1 MTSCIIVFILSSTF
15 GSNKTY
21 IFLYY
26 SLPSKFFVSKY
37 NIPQTDH
44 FKYIL
49 QCKPILYVTL
59 TGFHFI
65 KVQNNLQFDS
75 VSSLLNTILFF
86 YNSLLR
92 KPDCFHIALHG
103 FMSQAKA
110 MMADGSYGES
120 TDTCPAGNQLSSR
133 LGPIYSRN
141 SINIFY

>member
-1 MTSCIIVFILSSTF
+1 MIIEQEMTSCIIVFILSSTF

-103 FMSQAKA
+103 FMSQAQGH
-110 MMADGSYGES
+110 DG
-120 TDTCPAGNQLSSR
+120 
-133 LGPIYSRN
+133 
-141 SINIFY
+141 